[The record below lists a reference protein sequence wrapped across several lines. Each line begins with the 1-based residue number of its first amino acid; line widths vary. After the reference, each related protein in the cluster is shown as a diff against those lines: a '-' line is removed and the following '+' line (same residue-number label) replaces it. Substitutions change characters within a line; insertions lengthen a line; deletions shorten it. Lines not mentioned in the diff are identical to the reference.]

1 MPILICLPRPFLLSS
16 SWLLPTRSYASLSR
30 MYVYVVLVVSE
41 NLLVSKGIFNIAD
54 FELAGEIGRGHLKY
68 FYSLM
73 HQKLVSI
80 NTKVFH
86 QTTAK
91 PKKFQGRNELNQ
103 WYQIDRQKE
112 EKEQV
117 DSASVY
123 YTEGYIEIERE
134 GCLGRRRYGKSRELG
149 EDMVRAE
156 SLE

>member
-1 MPILICLPRPFLLSS
+1 MNM
-16 SWLLPTRSYASLSR
+16 WLMTNELALNSYVQINKR
-30 MYVYVVLVVSE
+30 
-41 NLLVSKGIFNIAD
+41 GHD
-54 FELAGEIGRGHLKY
+54 FE
-68 FYSLM
+68 
-73 HQKLVSI
+73 
-80 NTKVFH
+80 
-86 QTTAK
+86 TTAK

-149 EDMVRAE
+149 VTWCR
-156 SLE
+156 SH

>member
-1 MPILICLPRPFLLSS
+1 MTNELALN
-16 SWLLPTRSYASLSR
+16 SYVQINQR
-30 MYVYVVLVVSE
+30 
-41 NLLVSKGIFNIAD
+41 GHD
-54 FELAGEIGRGHLKY
+54 FE
-68 FYSLM
+68 
-73 HQKLVSI
+73 
-80 NTKVFH
+80 
-86 QTTAK
+86 TTAK

>member
-1 MPILICLPRPFLLSS
+1 MVTSNAILR
-16 SWLLPTRSYASLSR
+16 
-30 MYVYVVLVVSE
+30 
-41 NLLVSKGIFNIAD
+41 KGSD
-54 FELAGEIGRGHLKY
+54 FE
-68 FYSLM
+68 
-73 HQKLVSI
+73 
-80 NTKVFH
+80 
-86 QTTAK
+86 TTAK

-149 EDMVRAE
+149 VTWCR
-156 SLE
+156 SH